1 MATYVLIHGA
11 WHGAWCWAKVVPLLQ
26 KAGHTVVAPDLPG
39 HGLDRT
45 PVAEVTLDRYVER
58 VAGVLDGLAEPA
70 ILVGH
75 SMGGRVITQ
84 TAEAR
89 PDRIRTLVYLTAN
102 LFKNGEA
109 GAPLVDGVDTQAGIR
124 QYRIPSA
131 DGLST
136 TNREDM
142 IGPVFYN
149 DCSEGDV
156 GWAKALLVPQAA
168 EPMARPMRTTDA
180 NWGRVPRVYIE
191 CLRDQTIPIAL
202 QREMVRR
209 IPVQQVYTLDTSH
222 SPFIS
227 APVDLANILL
237 GLA

>member
-1 MATYVLIHGA
+1 MASEP
-11 WHGAWCWAKVVPLLQ
+11 PLKDKRL
-26 KAGHTVVAPDLPG
+26 
-39 HGLDRT
+39 
-45 PVAEVTLDRYVER
+45 
-58 VAGVLDGLAEPA
+58 

-75 SMGGRVITQ
+75 SMGGRVIPK

-89 PDRIRTLVYLTAN
+89 PDRIKLLVYLTAN

-109 GAPLVDGVDTQAGIR
+109 GAPLVDGVDTQAEIK

-142 IGPVFYN
+142 IGPVFYH
-149 DCSEGDV
+149 DCSDGDIA
-156 GWAKALLVPQAA
+156 WAKALLVPQAA
-168 EPMARPMRTTDA
+168 EPMARPMQTTDA

-191 CLRDQTIPIAL
+191 CLQDRTIPIAL

-222 SPFIS
+222 SPFVS
-227 APVDLANILL
+227 APVDLARILTA
-237 GLA
+237 LA